1 MRVDKYSCGT
11 LPWIQVDQEDLAHL
25 NFPVGKKNWRKL
37 RLATKTRM
45 NNEIVRPT
53 ESDCHLSIT
62 ALQHKNP
69 TVLESISPLAI
80 YIALF
85 FRSTPRRNMIGFFP
99 RGQSSRTFIEI
110 SNCSEYVGGIK
121 HYTREK
127 LYNFGQNA
135 RELFPHFTRQH
146 FMCDALF
153 HVVGDKPR
161 PQDAK

>member
-1 MRVDKYSCGT
+1 
-11 LPWIQVDQEDLAHL
+11 
-25 NFPVGKKNWRKL
+25 
-37 RLATKTRM
+37 M